1 MRRCPTTPRRAGQ
14 GRRTPKC
21 SEAAP
26 KSLRGPSG
34 GAPGQRGQ
42 APRGCRHGLG
52 RGPTRSDRGLT
63 RSDTARR
70 SGRRKPGA
78 APSIAKYRSGRP
90 VRRDLARTGRNSQ
103 VGGAVPGERRPPPKY
118 RQVSRVPV
126 TSRAGRWPPPAGRSR
141 RELPCPLRRRGG
153 CRAGRRRVK
162 GPQNPST
169 APACGAGGG
178 SGQGPFRRL
187 LDAPLPGALP
197 AGRPEASALASG
209 GRGPEEGKAIMSHFS
224 VLVLTGEGQDVEG
237 LLLPY
242 MENRCGEP
250 PREYME
256 FFEDEECEVDEER
269 GARGG
274 ADGRRGELRRR
285 ARGRLRPRAALR
297 GPRSA
302 ARHGVPPE
310 VRPHGERRALG
321 RGEQLRPGRGGA
333 SPSAGAAGGSC
344 SPRRRR
350 SAR

>member
-1 MRRCPTTPRRAGQ
+1 MPA
-14 GRRTPKC
+14 
-21 SEAAP
+21 
-26 KSLRGPSG
+26 
-34 GAPGQRGQ
+34 Q
-42 APRGCRHGLG
+42 APRGL
-52 RGPTRSDRGLT
+52 S
-63 RSDTARR
+63 RR
-70 SGRRKPGA
+70 SAARKGP
-78 APSIAKYRSGRP
+78 AKSLHSPR
-90 VRRDLARTGRNSQ
+90 
-103 VGGAVPGERRPPPKY
+103 ER
-118 RQVSRVPV
+118 
-126 TSRAGRWPPPAGRSR
+126 GRW
-141 RELPCPLRRRGG
+141 RERP
-153 CRAGRRRVK
+153 
-162 GPQNPST
+162 
-169 APACGAGGG
+169 
-178 SGQGPFRRL
+178 GPFRRL

-242 MENRCGEP
+242 MENCCGEP

-321 RGEQLRPGRGGA
+321 RGEQLRPGRGGRRRAQARLAARSSTTGGCPPPSSA
-333 SPSAGAAGGSC
+333 STRATPGPASCGGRCGSTARCRAQGPTSA
-344 SPRRRR
+344 RRRR
-350 SAR
+350 ARSTGSRSRRARRPPRRSRRPGRGRER